1 MEISNKRTINLTA
14 SESIDFFTI
23 WVNILSPFLKI
34 STKEIV
40 LLAALLR
47 KRQELLEKD
56 GSDKLANLLLF
67 TTEVRREV
75 RDSIKINQTSFN
87 NSLAL
92 LKKKG
97 YINKDNIINSL
108 ILPNVD
114 LKKGKYV
121 FSFDINLEMYEGKKT

>member
-108 ILPNVD
+108 ILPNVN
-114 LKKGKYV
+114 LRKGKYV

>member
-67 TTEVRREV
+67 TTEVRQEV

-108 ILPNVD
+108 ILPNVS
-114 LKKGKYV
+114 LRKGKYV